1 MNVNRFA
8 RNIMA
13 KDYDGERFLLHVA
26 EVMELQLKEWDA
38 AYKVIVMK
46 LIDYEVVIKKEIR
59 SYELLLTEKDLL
71 LLQQTSPYA
80 LDRYLWQ
87 AFEKQGLQI
96 VRGEGDYIESVI

>member
-8 RNIMA
+8 RSVMA
-13 KDYDGERFLLHVA
+13 KSYDGESFLLHVA
-26 EVMELQLKEWDA
+26 EVMERQLKEWDA
-38 AYKVIVMK
+38 AYEVVVMK
-46 LIDYEVVIKKEIR
+46 LIDYEVVIKKENR

-87 AFEKQGLQI
+87 AFEKQGLPI
-96 VRGEGDYIESVI
+96 VRGNGDYIESMI

>member
-26 EVMELQLKEWDA
+26 EVMERQLKEWDA
-38 AYKVIVMK
+38 AYEVVVMK
-46 LIDYEVVIKKEIR
+46 LIDYEVVIKKENR

-80 LDRYLWQ
+80 LESLFVAGIREAGASDCEREW
-87 AFEKQGLQI
+87 GL
-96 VRGEGDYIESVI
+96 Y